1 MAHTELLPLGAEAA
15 ILSAVE
21 SAYLPDCSAA
31 FKLWGTHYRRVPETW
46 AYPRHGHRFFELNC
60 VIEGMQRTET
70 ALGTLEQERGDL
82 LIVAP
87 GDLHAS
93 RNGREVPMAY
103 WCLHFDCDDAALRQM
118 LCSAGTA
125 VFRADSR
132 VACAVRPVA
141 EKLVAAAL
149 RPTNQNSAAK
159 LGSLMLLCEMLAALA
174 SAYQESSAAVS
185 PLRAAQIQLART
197 LARTIE
203 EQIATPEAEE
213 SIAELIRGLGYS
225 PAHGQA
231 LFSQAYG
238 LSPQQY
244 RSRLKLARASE
255 LLRDPN
261 RQIGE
266 VGEMLG
272 YADPAHFSRQ
282 FKRWTGMS
290 PIRFRRFGGGL

>member
-1 MAHTELLPLGAEAA
+1 MAHTELLPLGAQAA

-21 SAYLPDCSAA
+21 SAYLPDCSGS

-60 VIEGMQRTET
+60 VIEGVQRTET
-70 ALGTLEQERGDL
+70 AVGTLEQACGDL

-93 RNGREVPMAY
+93 RNAGDASMAY

-118 LCSAGTA
+118 LCAAGTT
-125 VFRADSR
+125 VFAADSR
-132 VACAVRPVA
+132 VARAVRPAA

-149 RPTNQNSAAK
+149 RPASGDIAGK

-174 SAYQESSAAVS
+174 GAYQESLAEGSR
-185 PLRAAQIQLART
+185 LQAAQLQMVGT
-197 LARTIE
+197 LARAIE
-203 EQIATPEAEE
+203 AQIATPQAEE
-213 SIAELIRGLGYS
+213 SIAALIRRLGYS
-225 PAHGQA
+225 PAHGQE
-231 LFSQAYG
+231 LFSRVYG

-244 RSRLKLARASE
+244 RSRLRLARACE
-255 LLRDPN
+255 LLRDPG

-290 PIRFRRFGGGL
+290 PIRFRCFGGE